1 MKSEEMKEME
11 KKEEKKKGT
20 IGEAK
25 KWNNQNKSM
34 TDNTLWVTEKV
45 GPSVC
50 VCVCVC
56 VRKYRNKVRKCERV
70 KEREKI
76 WMTEEVNTKDLKK
89 SSTGVTAEVK

>member
-1 MKSEEMKEME
+1 MKSEEMEEME
-11 KKEEKKKGT
+11 KKEEKKTGM
-20 IGEAK
+20 IGKAK
-25 KWNNQNKSM
+25 KRNNQKKTA

-56 VRKYRNKVRKCERV
+56 VRKYRNEVRKCERV

-76 WMTEEVNTKDLKK
+76 WMTEEVNIKDLKK